1 MSEIH
6 DVLHTLID
14 VACGVQAHLSVNEAH
29 LLHVGVDKA
38 LNDSTALDG
47 PDTSPEPSPAQPAN
61 FPANPPYAEPYA
73 PPAVSNAGEP
83 VA

>member
-14 VACGVQAHLSVNEAH
+14 VASGVQAHLSAPEAR
-29 LLHVGVDKA
+29 LLHEGVDKA
-38 LNDSTALDG
+38 LDDSTALDG
-47 PDTSPEPSPAQPAN
+47 PDTSPEPSPAPAD
-61 FPANPPYAEPYA
+61 PPYDAPY

>member
-14 VACGVQAHLSVNEAH
+14 VAAGLQAHLAAPEAR
-29 LLHVGVDKA
+29 LLHEAVDKA

-47 PDTSPEPSPAQPAN
+47 PDTAPEPADEAPAPA
-61 FPANPPYAEPYA
+61 PAPEPA
-73 PPAVSNAGEP
+73 AF
-83 VA
+83 